1 MTLLGGVSSSRP
13 AWRLVEFAVVLAAA
27 VVVEAVVRVATGV
40 GLTLP
45 FLAGL
50 VTLLPFLA
58 GIAYAGQWLADS
70 KVDAAR
76 HGRVLR
82 WTTSSAAASVVVNVV
97 LMAVLPVASTMQAVA
112 WLRWALVIGAG
123 VGALIGVTEARAV
136 QHASDAAR
144 SETRAAHFE
153 RERDRLDYL
162 NSLLRH
168 EILNATNEIS
178 GYARLLHES
187 HEPGSRV
194 HEFSGRIDSRTS
206 ALTSVIDD
214 VSVLLQASREPD
226 DVGTVDAVAVVLDET
241 ARLEDTYDAADVSV
255 DAPATATVAA
265 DCLVSRAVRA
275 LLENA
280 VVHDDATETSV
291 SVTVDASVDWVTVR
305 VRDDSGGISE
315 DAVESLFERP
325 SRRTADHQ
333 LGLYT
338 ATKLV
343 EGYGGDLELVETGDD
358 GSTFEVRLPAAGSN
372 PTVEPQH
379 GPKQPVDLG

>member
-1 MTLLGGVSSSRP
+1 M
-13 AWRLVEFAVVLAAA
+13 
-27 VVVEAVVRVATGV
+27 RVATGV

-58 GIAYAGQWLADS
+58 GIAYAGQWLAHS
-70 KVDAAR
+70 NVDAAR

-82 WTTSSAAASVVVNVV
+82 WTTSVAAASVALNVV
-97 LMAVLPVASTMQAVA
+97 LMAVLPVASAMQAVA

-123 VGALIGVTEARAV
+123 IGTLVGVTEARAV

-144 SETRAAHFE
+144 SEARATHFE

-168 EILNATNEIS
+168 EILNATTEIS
-178 GYARLLHES
+178 GYATLLREEHD
-187 HEPGSRV
+187 PGSRV
-194 HEFSGRIDSRTS
+194 HEFSDRIDGRTDS
-206 ALTSVIDD
+206 LTSVIDD
-214 VSVLLQASREPD
+214 VSVLLQASRTPD
-226 DVGTVDAVAVVLDET
+226 EVGAVDVVAVVLDET
-241 ARLEDTYDAADVSV
+241 ARLEETYDTVDASV
-255 DAPATATVAA
+255 DAPAAAPVTA
-265 DCLVSRAVRA
+265 DRLVSRAVRA

-280 VVHDDATETSV
+280 VVHDDAADTRV
-291 SVTVDASVDWVTVR
+291 SVAVDASEDWVTVR
-305 VRDDSGGISE
+305 VRDDGSGIDE

-325 SRRTADHQ
+325 SRRTAHHQ

-343 EGYGGDLELVETGDD
+343 EGYGGDLELVATGDD
-358 GSTFEVRLPAAGSN
+358 GSTFEVRLPAADSAVG
-372 PTVEPQH
+372 PQR
-379 GPKQPVDLG
+379 GPRQPVGLG